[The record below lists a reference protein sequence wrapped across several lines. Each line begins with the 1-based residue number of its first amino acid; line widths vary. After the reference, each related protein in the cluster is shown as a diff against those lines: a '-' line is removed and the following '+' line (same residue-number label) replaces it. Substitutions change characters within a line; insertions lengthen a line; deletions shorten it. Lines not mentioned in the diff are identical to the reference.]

1 MACPPTRPRRNV
13 SAQSGLILIALLITL
28 FFTSVLAMAGM
39 EVWATTRQRERE
51 TELLFI
57 GEQYRQAVRHYYFT
71 SVAGQAR
78 DLPTRLEDLL
88 SDNRFPVP
96 VQHLRRLY
104 PDPITG
110 STEWGLIK
118 RGDRI
123 IGVHSLSEA
132 TPIKQAGFAKPNAS
146 FEGRTAYKDW
156 VFLFVPT
163 LPRR

>member
-1 MACPPTRPRRNV
+1 M
-13 SAQSGLILIALLITL
+13 L
-28 FFTSVLAMAGM
+28 FFSSVLAMVGM
-39 EVWATTRQRERE
+39 EVWAKARQRERE

-57 GEQYRQAVRHYYFT
+57 GEQYRQALRHYYAT

-88 SDNRFPVP
+88 NDNRFPVP

-110 STEWGLIK
+110 SDEWGLIR
-118 RGDRI
+118 RGDHI
-123 IGVHSLSEA
+123 VGVHSLSEA
-132 TPIKQAGFAKPNAS
+132 TPIKQAGFSKPNAS

-156 VFLFVPT
+156 VFLYVPT